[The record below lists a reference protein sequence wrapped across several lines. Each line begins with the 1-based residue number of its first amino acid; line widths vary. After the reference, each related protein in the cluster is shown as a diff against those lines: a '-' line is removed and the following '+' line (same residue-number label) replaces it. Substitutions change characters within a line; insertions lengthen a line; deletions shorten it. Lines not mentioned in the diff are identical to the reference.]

1 MQENVVGVFESYRSA
16 AAAVR
21 DLELVGIVGEQ
32 VELISDADEDVRTI
46 RPKDDP
52 AAEVVRDVP
61 GQMPDYIGEQE
72 FYATHVRQGR
82 AVLVV
87 RPSNHEAAEQAS
99 TIIRDHGAEILGSH
113 RPGEQPGSEA
123 SRSKAAT
130 ASGADS
136 NTAPA
141 GGDSRDLDARGQEF
155 REPKQ

>member
-1 MQENVVGVFESYRSA
+1 MQENVVGAFGSYRDA
-16 AAAVR
+16 EEAVR

-52 AAEVVRDVP
+52 AAETVRDVP

-87 RPSNHEAAEQAS
+87 RPSNQEASDRAR
-99 TIIRDHGAEILGSH
+99 TILRDHGAEILHSPQ
-113 RPGEQPGSEA
+113 RGEQPGTAA
-123 SRSKAAT
+123 SRGKAAS
-130 ASGADS
+130 ASGGDS

-141 GGDSRDLDARGQEF
+141 GGDSRDLDTRGQEF
-155 REPKQ
+155 RDPKP